1 MIVTQNQGVDE
12 FSFFQDHRISKDTG
26 IYERATFEQKLR
38 SLSDKARW
46 VEAGEDLNRFES
58 EGDEWSARFT
68 YIVLGTYIG

>member
-46 VEAGEDLNRFES
+46 VEAGEDFEQ
-58 EGDEWSARFT
+58 
-68 YIVLGTYIG
+68 I